1 MTRILVALVL
11 WAPLAVAAACCPG
24 PRVVTK
30 PIIIRGPSC
39 LPGPAP
45 VVPEGVEYGTAAWA
59 GVYVETQAWIVAT
72 EASCG
77 PQPIGSPPIGSIQSL
92 RSKPDPGPAWWT
104 RQPSG
109 AVGE

>member
-59 GVYVETQAWIVAT
+59 EVYVETQAWIVAT

-77 PQPIGSPPIGSIQSL
+77 AHPQPVAVA
-92 RSKPDPGPAWWT
+92 RHPDPGPAWWT